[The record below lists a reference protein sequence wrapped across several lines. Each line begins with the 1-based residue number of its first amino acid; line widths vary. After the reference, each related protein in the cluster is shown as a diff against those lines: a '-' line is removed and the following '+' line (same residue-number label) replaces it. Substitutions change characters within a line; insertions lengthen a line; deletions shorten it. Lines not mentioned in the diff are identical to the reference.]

1 MEDLMASDTVVR
13 ARIDGH
19 VKDEATHVLA
29 DMGLTI
35 SDAIRLMLIRV
46 AAEKA
51 MPFPVKVPNAK
62 TRAAMEEADRGNLP
76 RANSV
81 ADLMA
86 ELNADD

>member
-1 MEDLMASDTVVR
+1 MTSDEVVR

-19 VKDEATHVLA
+19 IKTEAAHVLA
-29 DMGLTI
+29 NMGLTI

-46 AAEKA
+46 ATEKA

-62 TRAAMEEADRGNLP
+62 TRAAMEQADRGKLP

-86 ELNADD
+86 ELNEDD

>member
-1 MEDLMASDTVVR
+1 MASDTVVR

-62 TRAAMEEADRGNLP
+62 TRAAMEEAERGNLP
-76 RANSV
+76 RAGNV

-86 ELNADD
+86 DLNADD